1 MPDSLDTAAR
11 LSVGLY
17 RQQITLFPTRRYG
30 VSNNPELQTLQ
41 EHASWQSDAADEQ
54 IRTCGV
60 SSKRLS
66 IGGGP
71 WTPVQRV

>member
-1 MPDSLDTAAR
+1 MWCIFTANTDLAA
-11 LSVGLY
+11 S
-17 RQQITLFPTRRYG
+17 QEITLFPTRRYG
-30 VSNNPELQTLQ
+30 ASNNPELQTLP
-41 EHASWQSDAADEQ
+41 EHASWRSDVADGQ

-60 SSKRLS
+60 RANRLS